1 MDWRGARSP
10 EEAAAE
16 TEEPA
21 EATRLRAEDDAETRA
36 RQDDAEA
43 GLKAADRVLED
54 GEARLRQ
61 MRDALHQREEE
72 LERSGD
78 LTKEV
83 ARNAVDLRAQTS
95 QIVEEA
101 RRMPLPGD
109 RPKPPTGSPTE
120 TDS

>member
-1 MDWRGARSP
+1 MDRRDMRSA

-16 TEEPA
+16 TEEPE

-36 RQDDAEA
+36 RQNAAEA
-43 GLKAADRVLED
+43 GLKAADRALES

-61 MRDALHQREEE
+61 TRAELHQREKE
-72 LERSGD
+72 LERTSD

-83 ARNAVDLRAQTS
+83 ARNAADLQTQTS
-95 QIVEEA
+95 QISEVA
-101 RRMPLPGD
+101 HRVPLRAEPPI
-109 RPKPPTGSPTE
+109 RPAGSPTE